1 MFFMAML
8 LFPNVQK
15 KAQEEIDTVVGDS
28 RLPTLEDQD
37 QLQYVWRIVQ
47 EVLRWGPVTPIGG
60 SYTSKSVI
68 INKLIIHSVP
78 SY

>member
-8 LFPNVQK
+8 LFPDVQQ
-15 KAQEEIDTVVGDS
+15 KAQEEIDTAVGNS

-60 SYTSKSVI
+60 LYALKSVSI
-68 INKLIIHSVP
+68 S
-78 SY
+78 